1 MLLLLQHKYL
11 HLQRLGIWEP
21 QAGRQAGR
29 TGVYKAKESQ
39 KRKFQKQNQKT

>member
-1 MLLLLQHKYL
+1 MGTTG
-11 HLQRLGIWEP
+11 R
-21 QAGRQAGR
+21 QAGRQDR

>member
-1 MLLLLQHKYL
+1 MGTTG
-11 HLQRLGIWEP
+11 R
-21 QAGRQAGR
+21 QAGRQAGQDR

>member
-1 MLLLLQHKYL
+1 MGTTG
-11 HLQRLGIWEP
+11 R

-39 KRKFQKQNQKT
+39 NRKFQKQNQKT